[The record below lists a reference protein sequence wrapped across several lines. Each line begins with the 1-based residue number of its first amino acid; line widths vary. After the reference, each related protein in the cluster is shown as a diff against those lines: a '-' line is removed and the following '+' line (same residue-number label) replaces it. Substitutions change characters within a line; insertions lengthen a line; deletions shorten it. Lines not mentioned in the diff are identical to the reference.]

1 MRALAAAP
9 RQRSRPA
16 ERTAPLEIVTTRPQR
31 RARPRA
37 VHAVA
42 TIFGVFAILLAQLM
56 LSIVLSDGAYRI
68 SALETQR
75 VELDRAAQVLT
86 ESIDALRSPQH
97 LAMNAESLGMVAHSS
112 PAYLRLADGHVLGAP
127 VAAGAGSGLF
137 DGTSANVGNVLLAD
151 TVLVAAV
158 APASL
163 EAASNGAVSSGSTVS
178 MVTALQAPVAVPA
191 GPGAI
196 PAPVTR

>member
-1 MRALAAAP
+1 MSALAAAP
-9 RQRSRPA
+9 LRRSRPT
-16 ERTAPLEIVTTRPQR
+16 ERTTPLEIVTTRPQR

-37 VHAVA
+37 AHAIA
-42 TIFGVFAILLAQLM
+42 TIVGVFAILLAQLM

-97 LAMNAESLGMVAHSS
+97 LAMNAESLGMVANSS

-151 TVLVAAV
+151 TVLVA
-158 APASL
+158 PASL
-163 EAASNGAVSSGSTVS
+163 ETASNAALAGEATISAA
-178 MVTALQAPVAVPA
+178 TALTAPVSVPS
-191 GPGAI
+191 GPVAI